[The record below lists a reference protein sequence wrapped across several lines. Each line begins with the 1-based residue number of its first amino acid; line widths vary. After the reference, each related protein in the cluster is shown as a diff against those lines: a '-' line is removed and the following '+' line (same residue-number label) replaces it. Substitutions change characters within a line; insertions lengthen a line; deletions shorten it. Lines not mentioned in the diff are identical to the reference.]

1 MSGTSACA
9 LHRAT
14 SPNCCGHSSPHP
26 ASSSIGVLG
35 RSLAFRV
42 VPAAGQV
49 LHLWDLPLDQP
60 GRSKAPVRSWITSKL
75 RMHLIVQPARLRNRF
90 QPGLARMSKRD
101 SSRMAAPLGPQC
113 LCLRWPSSE
122 ALAQTLA
129 LTLTFAHDLERR
141 RTVSLLMLLLQP
153 SICWLLRYYDAFG
166 FACQCSVTKSEK

>member
-1 MSGTSACA
+1 MRSAQSHLSQLLWPLLTA
-9 LHRAT
+9 PSIIEHRRAWAF
-14 SPNCCGHSSPHP
+14 SCFSSRACRRPG
-26 ASSSIGVLG
+26 AASLGSSSGSAWPVKSTGSVLDHF
-35 RSLAFRV
+35 SC
-42 VPAAGQV
+42 
-49 LHLWDLPLDQP
+49 
-60 GRSKAPVRSWITSKL
+60 APKL